1 MAYGRASVRD
11 DARRAWEV
19 VRGAVGRKK
28 HSICS
33 RGKKRR
39 SRRAHR
45 LLPLRELGLRRRRR
59 RLRDRLLFVH
69 GEHVRRVAGKPAC
82 VEGGGGGEREE
93 EEGGRQTLAPGSIDG
108 SGESKTR
115 RTTRVKSF
123 VSVRA
128 TGRSSDAR
136 TNPDESQRRRGAR
149 LPARMKR
156 SRTRDR
162 STDDDAHFSSAAFSI
177 VTSSSGGTKSSHSMP
192 SCE

>member
-69 GEHVRRVAGKPAC
+69 GEHVRRVAGQPAC

-108 SGESKTR
+108 SGESTTR
-115 RTTRVKSF
+115 RTTTSEIDRFRSRDRTF
-123 VSVRA
+123 VRRA
-128 TGRSSDAR
+128 NEPRRILNEDAG
-136 TNPDESQRRRGAR
+136 E
-149 LPARMKR
+149 KR

>member
-108 SGESKTR
+108 SGESTTR
-115 RTTRVKSF
+115 RTTTSEIGRFRSRDRTF
-123 VSVRA
+123 VRRA
-128 TGRSSDAR
+128 NEPRRISTKTRGPPTRENEKIEDAGSI
-136 TNPDESQRRRGAR
+136 DGRRRTFQLRGF
-149 LPARMKR
+149 LH
-156 SRTRDR
+156 RDVLLGR
-162 STDDDAHFSSAAFSI
+162 H
-177 VTSSSGGTKSSHSMP
+177 
-192 SCE
+192 